1 MRTGLYALSVVLL
14 TLALGGTCLPLVD
27 NITRQALPG
36 ETLSI
41 SLAEPNQDRTIPQGT
56 PISIKW
62 AAANLTDE
70 PATLTFLAESR
81 KDLSRTEL
89 RSGLPLEGTGGSDTL
104 LWDTTSF
111 KGLYVIVARIQ
122 AGGDWRKT
130 SAAGQITVDAPPSFV
145 FTAPAGS
152 VTFDPNEGE
161 TLAIEWTA
169 TDESATLRIGLDP
182 DTDHSNGDEIYIHEV
197 QLSEAADDETPSE
210 QPATETAKRRMTWQ
224 DVGAEDPNAAP
235 TDPNQG
241 ALAWTGNN
249 SAGQPVAAGTYNLF
263 ATLSDDVNEV
273 LTIDA
278 PGQITIPAPEED
290 PNATQGPAFT
300 KPAVNTEFLTTATSI
315 PLEFTVNQSSD
326 VLVDLKIDTDDDHAN
341 GNERTILSQHY
352 VAADSDPNAYDWPG
366 TDSAGG
372 TVGPGLYRL
381 FMAISFGE
389 GTPATLDAE
398 GLVLRRTDPN
408 QPLIGLIAPTAL
420 TRVDPG
426 QTVTIKWRDEDPT
439 AKAKV
444 RLVVATTADPNAHE
458 EDAAIMSDRAA
469 IDDGV
474 RDTYAWQVPASGLTL
489 ETVYYILAYIE
500 NEDGVL
506 KSNSVAAGRIIVNDP
521 TKQ

>member
-1 MRTGLYALSVVLL
+1 
-14 TLALGGTCLPLVD
+14 
-27 NITRQALPG
+27 
-36 ETLSI
+36 
-41 SLAEPNQDRTIPQGT
+41 
-56 PISIKW
+56 
-62 AAANLTDE
+62 
-70 PATLTFLAESR
+70 
-81 KDLSRTEL
+81 
-89 RSGLPLEGTGGSDTL
+89 
-104 LWDTTSF
+104 
-111 KGLYVIVARIQ
+111 
-122 AGGDWRKT
+122 
-130 SAAGQITVDAPPSFV
+130 
-145 FTAPAGS
+145 
-152 VTFDPNEGE
+152 
-161 TLAIEWTA
+161 
-169 TDESATLRIGLDP
+169 
-182 DTDHSNGDEIYIHEV
+182 
-197 QLSEAADDETPSE
+197 
-210 QPATETAKRRMTWQ
+210 
-224 DVGAEDPNAAP
+224 
-235 TDPNQG
+235 
-241 ALAWTGNN
+241 
-249 SAGQPVAAGTYNLF
+249 
-263 ATLSDDVNEV
+263 
-273 LTIDA
+273 
-278 PGQITIPAPEED
+278 
-290 PNATQGPAFT
+290 
-300 KPAVNTEFLTTATSI
+300 
-315 PLEFTVNQSSD
+315 
-326 VLVDLKIDTDDDHAN
+326 
-341 GNERTILSQHY
+341 